1 MVATAL
7 AASTALSRE
16 TSGSPARICASDPTN
31 ASPAPVVSTTCSFS
45 SLGHFTCVAPSGPQT
60 RAPCA
65 PMEISTCLQPLS
77 WRTFA
82 AAMAS
87 SSLLQGMPVRSSVS
101 LWFGQMMSTSLYIS
115 SGRGTAGAG
124 VKRLQR
130 PVHGGLELRQ
140 DHASLL
146 EGLLGSGDLCLGD
159 AAVGPGHD
167 HDVVLTAAHADLGH
181 ACGLRLPLARDR
193 QVLNV
198 DANGL
203 EVLDRV
209 PPEGVASD
217 LPNHR

>member
-124 VKRLQR
+124 VSMQT
-130 PVHGGLELRQ
+130 GGLPPVPLPAF
-140 DHASLL
+140 ASRN
-146 EGLLGSGDLCLGD
+146 
-159 AAVGPGHD
+159 
-167 HDVVLTAAHADLGH
+167 
-181 ACGLRLPLARDR
+181 ACSVRSTEVSSCARITRAFWKVSSAPATSASVMQPLAPGTITMWFSPPPT
-193 QVLNV
+193 QIWATPV
-198 DANGL
+198 DSGSPSPVTA
-203 EVLDRV
+203 RC
-209 PPEGVASD
+209 
-217 LPNHR
+217 